1 MESASG
7 SHRGVAATSELTST
21 RCMAP
26 ARKNNGGLVL
36 GGAGLRAGVVSTLEL
51 NWNGRRRGSWEV
63 EGERGGAEGGGGVF
77 QVCRGAGGSEG
88 GGLGEPRKP
97 PARPGRG
104 GSCRTFLGVVRTPF
118 DSRLAVDWLGP
129 LGSRAHGSRALAGP
143 GGRSVLRSQF

>member
-63 EGERGGAEGGGGVF
+63 EGERGGAEGERWGFSGV
-77 QVCRGAGGSEG
+77 S
-88 GGLGEPRKP
+88 
-97 PARPGRG
+97 GRG
-104 GSCRTFLGVVRTPF
+104 R
-118 DSRLAVDWLGP
+118 
-129 LGSRAHGSRALAGP
+129 
-143 GGRSVLRSQF
+143 Q

>member
-7 SHRGVAATSELTST
+7 SHRGVAATSDLTST

-51 NWNGRRRGSWEV
+51 NWNGRRRGPWEV
-63 EGERGGAEGGGGVF
+63 EGERG
-77 QVCRGAGGSEG
+77 GAGGSEG

-104 GSCRTFLGVVRTPF
+104 RFLSHVSRGSAHAF
-118 DSRLAVDWLGP
+118 RLSSCG
-129 LGSRAHGSRALAGP
+129 
-143 GGRSVLRSQF
+143 